1 MAGQRN
7 KNNKKKNKHKNH
19 VSGEA
24 PHALVC
30 PITLD
35 LMRDPVMDANG
46 HTFERSVI
54 ERVLVNRPG
63 ICRLTNER
71 YPNDDPRLTLNRAV
85 LSMIDA
91 FNDSAGEAA
100 SYVLAR

>member
-7 KNNKKKNKHKNH
+7 KNKNKHTHH
-19 VSGEA
+19 VSGEP

-46 HTFERSVI
+46 HTFERSAI
-54 ERVLVNRPG
+54 ERSLVNRPG
-63 ICRLTNER
+63 ICPLTNER

-85 LSMIDA
+85 RSMIDA
-91 FNDSAGEAA
+91 FNDAAGEAIA
-100 SYVLAR
+100 SCAPAQ